1 MLCSINQS
9 LGTRSLKSPPEVTS
23 EYPVSIWSVNLLVS
37 DLMIS
42 CVTGLSDKI
51 LFSMKVSARGG
62 SQLQLSLSKC
72 Y

>member
-1 MLCSINQS
+1 M
-9 LGTRSLKSPPEVTS
+9 TS
-23 EYPVSIWSVNLLVS
+23 EYPVSIWSVNLLVSS

-51 LFSMKVSARGG
+51 LFLMKVSARGG